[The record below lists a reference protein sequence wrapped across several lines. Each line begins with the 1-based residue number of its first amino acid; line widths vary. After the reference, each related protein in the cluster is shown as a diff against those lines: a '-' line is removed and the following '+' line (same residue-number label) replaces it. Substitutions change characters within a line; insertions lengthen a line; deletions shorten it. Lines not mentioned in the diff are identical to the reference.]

1 MNFKRVNIYINLS
14 KYGACMFNERLR
26 KIREETQLNQEEFAK
41 LGGVKISAQANYER
55 GLRYPTLE
63 YLLKLSEAGIDVAY
77 LVTGIVSNHNLNDE
91 ENELLSSYRSASSE
105 KKYALMLM
113 ARTIEKKPDD
123 EGGMPQPDPK
133 VTQKTD
139 NELNNDNVSSYKKA
153 DRIRNL
159 SSLNKTMPLLLGIAL
174 LVYICLVFFGEYS
187 YLLSEDPSKANIL
200 SLALF
205 SMISVVLIGVGVIY
219 AERIFNVKDS
229 NAIRMR
235 QIKALFKK

>member
-1 MNFKRVNIYINLS
+1 
-14 KYGACMFNERLR
+14 MFNERLK
-26 KIREETQLNQEEFAK
+26 KIREETQLNQEEFAR

-55 GLRYPTLE
+55 GHRYPTLE
-63 YLLKLSEAGIDVAY
+63 YLLKLSEAGLDVAY
-77 LVTGIVSNHNLNDE
+77 LVTGIVSNHNLNND

-123 EGGMPQPDPK
+123 EGGMPQPGSD
-133 VTQKTD
+133 VTQKAD
-139 NELNNDNVSSYKKA
+139 NDLGHENVSSYKKG
-153 DRIRNL
+153 DRIRNFL
-159 SSLNKTMPLLLGIAL
+159 SLNKIMLLLLGIAV

-187 YLLSEDPSKANIL
+187 YLLSEDSLKANIL

-205 SMISVVLIGVGVIY
+205 SIISIVMFGVGIIY

-229 NAIRMR
+229 NAVRMR
-235 QIKALFKK
+235 QIKSLFISK

>member
-1 MNFKRVNIYINLS
+1 MVMTF
-14 KYGACMFNERLR
+14 AERL
-26 KIREETQLNQEEFAK
+26 KLIREEMGLSLEKFAQ
-41 LGGVKISAQANYER
+41 LGGVQARTQIYYEKSE
-55 GLRYPTLE
+55 RYPTVE
-63 YLLKLSEAGIDVAY
+63 YLLKLSDGGVDVSY
-77 LVTGIVSNHNLNDE
+77 LVTGSVSQEGLSNDE
-91 ENELLSSYRSASSE
+91 RELLTAYRDSSSE

-123 EGGMPQPDPK
+123 EGGVPQPDPK

-235 QIKALFKK
+235 QIKALFKN